1 MKGERTDMYLIEK
14 EIKDQF
20 SAMDKTVALVKSQE
34 EQIVTYFG
42 SAKKIIV
49 LGCGS
54 SYMIGKSAA
63 SLILNMTGISAYA
76 IAAGDL
82 LLNANIYKTL
92 IKDASLLVL
101 SRSGSTTE
109 ILLAVQSAMSL
120 GAKECLSVCAAENA
134 EISALCTYNLEIP
147 WSFDK
152 SVCQTRTV
160 TNLYAAVLT
169 AVALHVKDREV
180 LGALEKA
187 SGYYASFALE
197 YDDTLKDIA
206 KAQWSHGVVIADGM
220 ASGLAEE
227 GALAFKEICQC
238 NSNHYHV
245 LDVRHGPMVMISK
258 DTLVLQLITSDKK
271 QLQYDLLT
279 DLKKK
284 GAVCVIF
291 DSAEAPRSEAD
302 FSITLPQTDSPLV
315 SVLFM
320 MYAVQVV
327 TYERALQSGVN
338 PDNPDGLDAWIELK

>member
-1 MKGERTDMYLIEK
+1 MYLIEK

-20 SAMDKTVALVKSQE
+20 SALDKTVSLVKSQE
-34 EQIVTYFG
+34 KQIVTYFRG
-42 SAKKIIV
+42 ATKIIV

-63 SLILNMTGISAYA
+63 SLILNMTGIPAYA

-147 WSFDK
+147 WSFDE

-160 TNLYAAVLT
+160 TNLYAAALT
-169 AVALHVKDREV
+169 AAALYSNDQEVLVAL
-180 LGALEKA
+180 AKA
-187 SGYYASFALE
+187 SGYDTSFALE
-197 YDDTLKDIA
+197 YDDILKEIA

-238 NSNHYHV
+238 NSNYYHV

-258 DTLVLQLITSDKK
+258 DTLVLQLVTPDKRP
-271 QLQYDLLT
+271 LQYDLLT

-291 DSAEAPRSEAD
+291 DSVEASGSEAD
-302 FSITLPQTDSPLV
+302 YSITLPQTGSPLV

-320 MYAVQVV
+320 MYAVQII

-338 PDNPDGLDAWIELK
+338 PDSPDGLDAWIELK